1 MPDAAA
7 KLDAFWTVN
16 VESQPY
22 HLGLAMAWPMVNP
35 SMIEAYRSERTDLAR
50 LHPALPQ
57 CGAFLSFL
65 LECHVILQLDAISTQ
80 VMNIPGSQ
88 PCRRIPESPAR
99 LGGREAVGHGVD
111 RRSTDERLKFERSH
125 QRNSTQFP
133 QHGKKKTMDVAR
145 KKNAMDV
152 PMLDPKA
159 FLVLRCSQGSCGR
172 F

>member
-57 CGAFLSFL
+57 WGAFFIFFVGMS
-65 LECHVILQLDAISTQ
+65 CHFAAGCNFDSGHEYPWIAALQA
-80 VMNIPGSQ
+80 NP
-88 PCRRIPESPAR
+88 
-99 LGGREAVGHGVD
+99 
-111 RRSTDERLKFERSH
+111 
-125 QRNSTQFP
+125 
-133 QHGKKKTMDVAR
+133 
-145 KKNAMDV
+145 
-152 PMLDPKA
+152 
-159 FLVLRCSQGSCGR
+159 
-172 F
+172 